1 MRAEVL
7 IPLDLMFGFL
17 LALARVGALLALVPL
32 PGFSQA
38 PKTARLVLALGLSFA
53 LAPLRPAPA
62 APSGAGALLAW
73 MASEAALGLTAGV
86 VVALLNEGFLV
97 ACQMLGMQAGFS
109 YATTI
114 DPASEAD
121 SGVLQ
126 VFGHLAA
133 SLLFFSLGLDR
144 HLIRIGASG
153 MANHPPGAFAL
164 GGDALGAVVG
174 LGAGMLE
181 LGVRL
186 ALPVAGFLM
195 LADIALALLGRLNAH
210 LQLLMLAFPAKMLAS
225 MMLLAA
231 VAGAFPVL
239 YERAA
244 ARSLAVLARLMG
256 S

>member
-1 MRAEVL
+1 MRAEAL
-7 IPLDLMFGFL
+7 IPLDLLFGFL
-17 LALARVGALLALVPL
+17 LTLARVGALLALVPL
-32 PGFSQA
+32 PGFGQA
-38 PKTARLVLALGLSFA
+38 PKTARLVLALGLAFA
-53 LAPLRPAPA
+53 LAPARPPAP
-62 APSGAGALLAW
+62 PPGPGTLLAW

-86 VVALLNEGFLV
+86 VVALLNEGFVV
-97 ACQMLGMQAGFS
+97 ACQTLGTQAGFS

-114 DPASEAD
+114 DPASQAD

-126 VFGHLAA
+126 VFGHLTA

-144 HLIRIGASG
+144 HLIRICASG
-153 MANHPPGAFAL
+153 IASHPPGAFAP

-174 LGAGMLE
+174 LGAGMLT

-195 LADIALALLGRLNAH
+195 LADIALALLGRLNAQ
-210 LQLLMLAFPAKMLAS
+210 LQLLMLAFPVKMLAS
-225 MMLLAA
+225 MALLAA
-231 VAGAFPVL
+231 AAGAFPVL

-244 ARSLAVLARLMG
+244 ARSLAVLARLVG